1 MGAGGHVR
9 SRGRAGL
16 WLTSRGRWPRLRA
29 RWEVMGA
36 LGAAAALECVHVRDQ
51 SLGLS
56 ADRAGAGGPVGGRS
70 NSPQWE
76 LKVV

>member
-1 MGAGGHVR
+1 
-9 SRGRAGL
+9 
-16 WLTSRGRWPRLRA
+16 
-29 RWEVMGA
+29 MGA
-36 LGAAAALECVHVRDQ
+36 LGAATALECVHVRDQ